1 MSASHYFGVHVG
13 QRVDTRNQ
21 ITNIVVM
28 KTDYQ
33 QVIPESWADTAR
45 IFTALG
51 DEHRQRI
58 LLLFDPGEQLTI
70 SQIVAITPLSR
81 TAVSH
86 HLQVLRGAELLTSEK
101 RGKEVFLSIN
111 ADLLL
116 RTLTQMAD
124 FVQAQ
129 QSRRVD

>member
-1 MSASHYFGVHVG
+1 
-13 QRVDTRNQ
+13 
-21 ITNIVVM
+21 M

-86 HLQVLRGAELLTSEK
+86 HLQVLRAAELLTSEK

-116 RTLTQMAD
+116 RTFTQMAD

>member
-1 MSASHYFGVHVG
+1 MRA
-13 QRVDTRNQ
+13 
-21 ITNIVVM
+21 
-28 KTDYQ
+28 DYQ

-86 HLQVLRGAELLTSEK
+86 HLQVLRGAKLLTSEK
-101 RGKEVFLSIN
+101 RGKEVFLSVN
-111 ADLLL
+111 ANLLL

-129 QSRRVD
+129 QSGQVD